1 MQRLVCVFQ
10 GNTHGTELRNYRE
23 TVAAMS
29 QNRKDGGQRKRF
41 EDALRGVEVAIRKL
55 FIEAF
60 TKNIAAINERAL
72 IEALKAGDILKA
84 AEIVRM
90 TSAQMFVLQEA
101 VRSGFILGGGMIS
114 TDLPRAIRGRWG
126 FNGRHLRAE
135 QWIQRNGVDLIGG
148 ITEDTDRVVRK
159 AITEGLQEGRSHQR
173 IARDITGRRVG
184 NKRVDGFLGLSS
196 DQTDHVLRARQMLSD
211 PNQIRNYFTRDRATG
226 KLKPRYR
233 LSDRRYDRLVQR
245 AISEGRALK
254 PAELDKVMEAHR
266 AKALGY
272 RGKVIAKDQAHS
284 ALAAGRE
291 EGYLQVLENPEVE
304 TVTVR
309 WQHNRS
315 LEPREDHAAMNGT
328 IIQLG
333 EAFDFP
339 DGTQMTR
346 PHDPVGGAKHSVGCR
361 CTGIYRVRLRRD

>member
-1 MQRLVCVFQ
+1 
-10 GNTHGTELRNYRE
+10 
-23 TVAAMS
+23 MS
-29 QNRKDGGQRKRF
+29 QNRKDGGQGKRF
-41 EDALRGVEVAIRKL
+41 NDAVRKL
-55 FIEAF
+55 DGTLGRLFLEAF
-60 TKNIAAINERAL
+60 ARHAASINEKAL
-72 IEALKAGDILKA
+72 IEALKVGDIARA
-84 AEIVRM
+84 AEMLRL
-90 TSAQMFVLQEA
+90 TPAQMFIVQEA

-126 FNGRHLRAE
+126 FNGSHLRAE
-135 QWIQRNGVDLIGG
+135 QWIQRNGVDLIEG
-148 ITEDTDRVVRK
+148 ITEDTDRVVRRV
-159 AITEGLQEGRSHQR
+159 ITEGLQEGRSHQR

-184 NKRVDGFLGLSS
+184 NKRVGGFLGLNS
-196 DQTDHVLRARQMLSD
+196 DQTDHVLRARQMLSEPD
-211 PNQIRNYFTRDRATG
+211 QIRNYFKRDRATG
-226 KLKPRYR
+226 TLKPRYR

-309 WQHNRS
+309 WQHNLS
-315 LEPREDHAAMNGT
+315 LEPRENHATMDGT
-328 IIQLG
+328 VIQLG
-333 EAFDFP
+333 ETFDFP

-346 PHDPVGGAKHSVGCR
+346 PHDPAGGAKHSVGCR